1 MLELMRRRRMQEA
14 EQQEQEDEGGYES
27 EEGEQEMEEM
37 GEDEQMEQREEDEV
51 SDLSVGEAD
60 ESDDGEAPQL
70 VPVLGQAINHEKAE
84 TSSISDV
91 DVDDY
96 GSSSEYDSDELN
108 VDTTANPH
116 GFVYANMLE
125 TFSKSRKERIDEMR

>member
-1 MLELMRRRRMQEA
+1 
-14 EQQEQEDEGGYES
+14 
-27 EEGEQEMEEM
+27 MEEM
-37 GEDEQMEQREEDEV
+37 GEDEQIEQREEDEV
-51 SDLSVGEAD
+51 SDVSDLAVGEAD
-60 ESDDGEAPQL
+60 DEEAPQL
-70 VPVLGQAINHEKAE
+70 VPVLGQAINHENAE
-84 TSSISDV
+84 ASSISDI

-96 GSSSEYDSDELN
+96 GSSSEYDSDELD

>member
-1 MLELMRRRRMQEA
+1 MQEA

-70 VPVLGQAINHEKAE
+70 VPVLGQAINHENADPDEAK
-84 TSSISDV
+84 SISDIN
-91 DVDDY
+91 VDDY

-125 TFSKSRKERIDEMR
+125 TFSKSRKERIDDMR

>member
-1 MLELMRRRRMQEA
+1 
-14 EQQEQEDEGGYES
+14 
-27 EEGEQEMEEM
+27 MEEM
-37 GEDEQMEQREEDEV
+37 GEDEQIEQREEDEV

-60 ESDDGEAPQL
+60 ASDDEEAPQL
-70 VPVLGQAINHEKAE
+70 VPVLGQAINHENAE
-84 TSSISDV
+84 TSSISDI

-96 GSSSEYDSDELN
+96 GSSSDYDADELD